1 MRGISPRSIVRSVPS
16 PILTC
21 VRRLAC
27 LAALVALAG
36 RGAQAQQPAAPAD
49 TMHGV
54 PNVTSTA
61 NTTTSVSVGV
71 VEATALESAR
81 EAARAARRDSLAA
94 DSAAFADSVRQV
106 TRWLVAN
113 GAPEHRARPVARAV
127 MTYSRM
133 RGIDPL
139 LVVGVIGVENAEL
152 VTRSRSRVGARGV
165 MQVMPFWLKDI
176 PQCGTDMHDVRVNVC
191 LGTAVL
197 RIALDASTS
206 VREALLRYNGCVR
219 TPGCSRY
226 ATAVFG
232 RAGHAV
238 LMTRLDEPAPTTLVA
253 RLAARTPSRGER
265 GERAERL
272 DRVERMERVAV
283 VE

>member
-1 MRGISPRSIVRSVPS
+1 
-16 PILTC
+16 

-49 TMHGV
+49 TTRGASS
-54 PNVTSTA
+54 VTSVTGTPNA
-61 NTTTSVSVGV
+61 TTSVSAGV
-71 VEATALESAR
+71 VDATAAETPREAT
-81 EAARAARRDSLAA
+81 RATLRDSLAA

-127 MTYSRM
+127 MTYSRK

-152 VTRSRSRVGARGV
+152 VTSSRSRVGARGV
-165 MQVMPFWLKDI
+165 MQVMPFWRKDI

-238 LMTRLDEPAPTTLVA
+238 LMTRLDEPAPTTLVG
-253 RLAARTPSRGER
+253 RLAARTPTR

-272 DRVERMERVAV
+272 ERMERVAV